1 MSSEIVLYVDHDHN
15 DPSEYCKGSKICL
28 NILELLDETKINV
41 QDCALLRKKKINFP
55 DWLIGTPTIVI
66 SSESVV
72 LKGTD
77 AVNFLREKLDEK
89 RIESKSKDSNEKESK
104 IYDEDE
110 VSEEE
115 EETETP
121 EQAAQRLEGQTKLSQ
136 NDVEKYMK
144 ERTNQDNKLKT

>member
-1 MSSEIVLYVDHDHN
+1 M
-15 DPSEYCKGSKICL
+15 CL
-28 NILELLDETKINV
+28 NIIDLLDEMKINV
-41 QDCALLRKKKINFP
+41 QDCTLLRKKKIQFP
-55 DWLIGTPTIVI
+55 EWLTGTPTIVI
-66 SSESVV
+66 SSESIV
-72 LKGTD
+72 LKGSD

-89 RIESKSKDSNEKESK
+89 RVEKRSKSDSRKESK

-121 EQAAQRLEGQTKLSQ
+121 EQAAQRLEGQNKLSQ

-144 ERTNQDNKLKT
+144 ERNNQDNKLKN